1 MEKTPG
7 QRIALTKFERSICSR
22 ERLAEFSIFHS
33 FGFFSWNCRQLTS
46 SRHFAGKKSRE
57 MYGKLKSDWTE
68 LSLKNWSFRDQL
80 LTRVLTAKQ
89 FTSGSA
95 KSEESRTRRVKMP
108 VWQIFP
114 RTKAKYYSITAQ
126 IESGAFLTKIN
137 PYRFDIKS
145 LRTVKMTQKLT
156 MYIKKFPE
164 TRRAPIRDVLTCY
177 LLHPSVLT
185 NVFRSKWKKVT
196 HLQNISRNGT
206 ISLI

>member
-1 MEKTPG
+1 
-7 QRIALTKFERSICSR
+7 
-22 ERLAEFSIFHS
+22 
-33 FGFFSWNCRQLTS
+33 
-46 SRHFAGKKSRE
+46 

-164 TRRAPIRDVLTCY
+164 TRRAPIRHCFNVLSLAPVC
-177 LLHPSVLT
+177 LDQRVSL
-185 NVFRSKWKKVT
+185 KMKKSNT
-196 HLQNISRNGT
+196 FAKYFKEWHNFINLAAKAALQRKMGLWN
-206 ISLI
+206 LIKRKEDKRMQW

>member
-1 MEKTPG
+1 
-7 QRIALTKFERSICSR
+7 
-22 ERLAEFSIFHS
+22 
-33 FGFFSWNCRQLTS
+33 
-46 SRHFAGKKSRE
+46 

-164 TRRAPIRDVLTCY
+164 TRRAPIRHCFNVLSLAPVC
-177 LLHPSVLT
+177 LDQRVSL
-185 NVFRSKWKKVT
+185 KMKKSNT
-196 HLQNISRNGT
+196 FAEYFKEWHNFINLAAKAAFTKENGPMKFKFNQEKGR
-206 ISLI
+206 

>member
-1 MEKTPG
+1 MEKPPG

-68 LSLKNWSFRDQL
+68 LSLKNWSFWDQL

-126 IESGAFLTKIN
+126 IERGAFLTKIN

-156 MYIKKFPE
+156 MYIKKIPGNKASTHTPFFNVLSL
-164 TRRAPIRDVLTCY
+164 APVCLDQRVSL
-177 LLHPSVLT
+177 
-185 NVFRSKWKKVT
+185 KMKKK
-196 HLQNISRNGT
+196 
-206 ISLI
+206 

>member
-1 MEKTPG
+1 
-7 QRIALTKFERSICSR
+7 
-22 ERLAEFSIFHS
+22 
-33 FGFFSWNCRQLTS
+33 
-46 SRHFAGKKSRE
+46 

-126 IESGAFLTKIN
+126 IESGPFLTKIN

-185 NVFRSKWKKVT
+185 NVFRSKWKKSNT
-196 HLQNISRNGT
+196 FAKYFKEWHNFINLAGKAALQRKMGLWNLN
-206 ISLI
+206 LIKRKEDKRMQW